1 MTTSHRRNVMHRIA
15 QAALVA
21 SSVVLM
27 MGCSTWDNMSGAEK
41 GTAVGAAVGGVAGNA
56 VIGGPVG
63 TVGGAVAGGVV
74 GHEVGKDRDRR

>member
-1 MTTSHRRNVMHRIA
+1 MHRIA

-21 SSVVLM
+21 SSIALVA
-27 MGCSTWDNMSGAEK
+27 GCSTWDSLSGAEK

-56 VIGGPVG
+56 VVGGPLG
-63 TVGGAVAGGVV
+63 TAGGAVVGGVV